1 MMLTTANPTAT
12 ATVTVT
18 DSVEDTLAT
27 AMAAFDANGSQGP
40 VLVPA
45 TPAGLEAITLLS
57 QVGLSV
63 TATAVKDTSTGMLA
77 AIAGADYLQ
86 MDIQDLRAQGVDP
99 LEAIAS
105 LAAML
110 LATSSPATLLA
121 TGWTDTATARAAEAA
136 GAIAAS

>member
-1 MMLTTANPTAT
+1 MMLTTTNPTA
-12 ATVTVT
+12 TVT
-18 DSVEDTLAT
+18 DSVEDALAT

-45 TPAGLEAITLLS
+45 TPEGLEAITLLS
-57 QVGLSV
+57 EVGLSV
-63 TATAVKDTSTGMLA
+63 TATAVTDTSTGMLA
-77 AIAGADYLQ
+77 GMAGADYLQ

-110 LATSSPATLLA
+110 LATGSSATVLA
-121 TGWTDTATARAAEAA
+121 TGWTDSATARAAEAA
-136 GAIAAS
+136 GAIAIS

>member
-1 MMLTTANPTAT
+1 M
-12 ATVTVT
+12 
-18 DSVEDTLAT
+18 
-27 AMAAFDANGSQGP
+27 
-40 VLVPA
+40 LVPA

-57 QVGLSV
+57 QVGVSV
-63 TATAVKDTSTGMLA
+63 TATAVTDTSTGMLA
-77 AIAGADYLQ
+77 HMAGADYLQ

-110 LATSSPATLLA
+110 LATSSSATVLA
-121 TGWTDTATARAAEAA
+121 TGWIDTATAQAAEAA